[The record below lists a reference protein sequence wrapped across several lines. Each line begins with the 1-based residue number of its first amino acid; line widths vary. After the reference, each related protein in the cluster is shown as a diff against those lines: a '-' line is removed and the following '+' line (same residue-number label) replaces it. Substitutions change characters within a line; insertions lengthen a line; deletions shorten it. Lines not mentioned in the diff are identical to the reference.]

1 MGASTSLRVRLP
13 VLVLVLEI
21 AILFL
26 YAWFVTY
33 DDNANAK
40 LQNNETNP
48 MDNSLY
54 RDYPYFADV
63 QVMIFVGFGC
73 LLAFFRFYG
82 FSGMVFNF
90 LTATFAIQWAILMQ
104 GFFQFY
110 SDGKIHLG
118 VINLLNAEFACA
130 VVLISFGA
138 VIGKTSPVQLLVMAL
153 LEVPIFAVTEWAVL
167 KYIRINDAGGSILIH
182 LFACYFGLG
191 VSFVLYRP
199 SLNKG
204 HPKEV
209 TSYQSDILCVLGTLF
224 LWVFWPSFNS
234 ALTIKGDDQHRAILH
249 TFIGLSS
256 STMTAFALS
265 AVFNKRGKL
274 TMADIQNVTLAG
286 GVTVGASVDMM
297 ISPAA
302 AYALGIMGCTA
313 CFFGYR
319 YLTPFMARHL
329 KVQDQCGIHN
339 LHGLTGLISST
350 AGICAILLAT
360 EETYGPSMYQ
370 IFSHRAPPEGDPKL
384 LELQALIP
392 GLKPGLG
399 RTAQEQA
406 LYQLA
411 AIFSTIAA
419 STVGGLI
426 TGLVMNLSFMAS
438 PSDEDCFDDELFFDV
453 PADFER
459 LEDVKVSVYCDE
471 KDNEKDNEKENEKE
485 K

>member
-1 MGASTSLRVRLP
+1 MTASTSLRVRLP
-13 VLVLVLEI
+13 VLVAVMQAIILVLF
-21 AILFL
+21 AM
-26 YAWFVTY
+26 FVTY
-33 DDNANAK
+33 DDNANAQF
-40 LQNNETNP
+40 QNNQTNP

-90 LTATFAIQWAILMQ
+90 LTATFSIQWAILIQ
-104 GFFQFY
+104 GYFQFY
-110 SDGKIHLG
+110 HDGKIHLA

-153 LEVPIFAVTEWAVL
+153 LEIPIFSVTEWAVL
-167 KYIRINDAGGSILIH
+167 KYIKINDAGGSILIH

-191 VSFVLYRP
+191 VTFVLYRP
-199 SLNKG
+199 TLNQG
-204 HPKEV
+204 HAKEM
-209 TSYQSDILCVLGTLF
+209 TSYNSDILSVLGTLF

-234 ALTIKGDDQHRAILH
+234 ALTFKGDDQHRAILH
-249 TFIGLSS
+249 TFLGLSA

-302 AYALGIMGCTA
+302 AYGLGIMGCTA
-313 CFFGYR
+313 CYFGYR
-319 YLTPFMARHL
+319 YLTPFLARRMRI
-329 KVQDQCGIHN
+329 QDQCGIHN

-384 LELQALIP
+384 LELQKLIP

-406 LYQLA
+406 LQQVA
-411 AIFSTIAA
+411 AVFITIAA
-419 STVGGLI
+419 SAVGGVL
-426 TGLVMNLSFMAS
+426 TGLVLKLPFLAS
-438 PSDEDCFDDELFFDV
+438 PSDEDCFDDELFFDMPPDFASIEV
-453 PADFER
+453 LKPPASCEEKGQTSPMDT
-459 LEDVKVSVYCDE
+459 KV
-471 KDNEKDNEKENEKE
+471 
-485 K
+485 

>member
-1 MGASTSLRVRLP
+1 MNNSTSLRVRLP
-13 VLVLVLEI
+13 VLVLLMEVVFLG
-21 AILFL
+21 LF
-26 YAWFVTY
+26 AGFVTY

-40 LQNNETNP
+40 FQNNETNP

-54 RDYPYFADV
+54 RDYPFFADV

-73 LLAFFRFYG
+73 LLAFLRLYG

-90 LTATFAIQWAILMQ
+90 LTATFTIQWAILMQ
-104 GFFQFY
+104 GYFQFY

-138 VIGKTSPVQLLVMAL
+138 VLGKTSPVQLLVMAL
-153 LEVPIFAVTEWAVL
+153 LEVPIFALTEWAVL
-167 KYIRINDAGGSILIH
+167 KYLKINDAGGSILIH

-191 VSFVLYRP
+191 VTFVLYRP
-199 SLNKG
+199 SLNDG
-204 HPKEV
+204 HVKEV
-209 TSYQSDILCVLGTLF
+209 TSYQSDILSLMGTLF

-234 ALTIKGDDQHRAILH
+234 ALTLKGDDQHRAVLH

-313 CFFGYR
+313 CFMGYR
-319 YLTPFMARHL
+319 YLTPFLARHFRI
-329 KVQDQCGIHN
+329 QDQCGIHN
-339 LHGLTGLISST
+339 LHGLTGLISCT
-350 AGICAILLAT
+350 AGICAILMAN

-370 IFSHRAPPEGDPKL
+370 IFSHRAPMEGDPKL
-384 LELQALIP
+384 LELQQLIP
-392 GLKPGLG
+392 GLMPGLG
-399 RTAQEQA
+399 RTAKEQA
-406 LYQLA
+406 IYQVA
-411 AIFSTIAA
+411 AIFSTIGAA
-419 STVGGLI
+419 AVGGVL
-426 TGLVMNLSFMAS
+426 TGFALKLPCLAT
-438 PSDEDCFDDELFFDV
+438 PSDEFCFDDELFFDV
-453 PADFER
+453 PSDFEFTQ
-459 LEDVKVSVYCDE
+459 LLDDIEIFIMG
-471 KDNEKDNEKENEKE
+471 
-485 K
+485 